1 MTEAAALEL
10 APMTVLSIDPPDIVK
25 SLATYASAIAVPVH
39 SPDVTVP
46 VVVMELMFPVVR
58 KVPFT
63 FGKVNVLSAVGSV
76 TDNVVSKSSE
86 LLPSNTKG
94 DAPVKV
100 PTVVALTSDQERV
113 PLPFVDKT

>member
-1 MTEAAALEL
+1 
-10 APMTVLSIDPPDIVK
+10 
-25 SLATYASAIAVPVH
+25 
-39 SPDVTVP
+39 
-46 VVVMELMFPVVR
+46 MELMFPVVR

-63 FGKVNVLSAVGSV
+63 FGNVNVLSAVGSV

-86 LLPSNTKG
+86 VLPSNTKG